1 MVLFVNPLKIPVFG
15 LCRLEI
21 TTMNT
26 NLFLYQ
32 LEMNAARRQRSP
44 IPLEVSCQIRALHQ
58 IGGMRGSELV
68 RRFPQYSAATLY
80 RHAKK
85 PLDGTDR
92 VDRRHG
98 NKGRPRK
105 LGARDVR
112 LMKRQIAVLRE
123 QYGTFSSRRLQLSCS
138 ANHVR

>member
-1 MVLFVNPLKIPVFG
+1 M
-15 LCRLEI
+15 
-21 TTMNT
+21 
-26 NLFLYQ
+26 
-32 LEMNAARRQRSP
+32 AAPRQRRP

-58 IGGMRGSELV
+58 IGGIRGSDLV

-80 RHAKK
+80 RHANK

-92 VDRRHG
+92 IDRRRE

-105 LGARDVR
+105 LGARDLR
-112 LMKRQIAVLRE
+112 RMRRQISVLRE
-123 QYGTFSSRRLQLSCS
+123 QYGTFSSRRLQLCCS